1 MTITIK
7 TGDLLEATEQFICH
21 QTNSVSTGGAAG
33 IARAIFD
40 KYPYADC
47 YLDRKEHSVP
57 GTIDIRGNGRDQR
70 FVISAHAQFYPGRP
84 QYPHSNK
91 DGYVARERYF
101 QQCLDLI
108 AAIDGLK
115 SVAFPWMVGCGIAGG
130 SWPNYLSMLT
140 MFAIKVEDNGA
151 DVVIYRRVQDQ

>member
-1 MTITIK
+1 MTLTIK
-7 TGDLLEATEQFICH
+7 TGDLLEATEQLIIH
-21 QTNSVSTGGAAG
+21 QVNCVSNGGAAG

-47 YLDRKEHSVP
+47 YNGRTQQSVP

-70 FVISAHAQFYPGRP
+70 LVCNLNGQFYPGGV

-101 QQCLDLI
+101 QQCLDRI
-108 AAIDGLK
+108 TEIEGLK
-115 SVAFPWMVGCGIAGG
+115 SIAFPWMVGCGIAGG
-130 SWPNYLSMLT
+130 SWPNYLAMITSLS
-140 MFAIKVEDNGA
+140 IKLEDRGA
-151 DVVIYRRVQDQ
+151 DVVIYRRE